1 MGKSFKRV
9 GNDVLH
15 TLVNLIDEE
24 VKNRSKANM
33 LPPSNYHHSKEM
45 NAIDN
50 VIDTPLKEENDGSK
64 YVHDLLLRKASKIIG
79 HFARVGKATKPMVR
93 FPGFLE

>member
-15 TLVNLIDEE
+15 ILVNLIDEE
-24 VKNRSKANM
+24 LKNRSQANTQ
-33 LPPSNYHHSKEM
+33 PSSSDHHSKEM

-50 VIDTPLKEENDGSK
+50 VIGAPLKEENDGSK